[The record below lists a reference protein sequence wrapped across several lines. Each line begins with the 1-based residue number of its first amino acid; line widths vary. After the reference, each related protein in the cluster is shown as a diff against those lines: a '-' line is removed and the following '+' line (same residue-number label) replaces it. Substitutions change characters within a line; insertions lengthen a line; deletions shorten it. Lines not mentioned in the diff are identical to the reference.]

1 MSNQGDS
8 IMASI
13 NDVDLSIEAD
23 AVGNDPQAVLTVTYT
38 AEFDEYD
45 QTSNQLYQESWR
57 VFGADRGAGE
67 DGIDDTIQRNP
78 VAVPVRFSSG
88 GQASVDREIV
98 IELDLDELDEDNDA
112 QNPDEIRVSVNLV
125 PVGPFDDSQESNRVL
140 LTL

>member
-1 MSNQGDS
+1 
-8 IMASI
+8 MASI
-13 NDVDLSIEAD
+13 SDVDLSIEAD

-45 QTSNQLYQESWR
+45 QTSNQLYQETWR

-67 DGIDDTIQRNP
+67 DGVDDTIQSTPAAAP
-78 VAVPVRFSSG
+78 VVRFSSG

-112 QNPDEIRVSVNLV
+112 QNPDEIRVSVTLE